1 MRDVHFAFKADGGDF
16 GVIHQPI
23 AVPRN
28 LQGDVVNVEL
38 AAASYYPRSHGA
50 RLRRSTGMPCGSVV
64 VDWSGAA
71 FKSGVYEVS
80 GEVELT
86 QPATLHLSMPA
97 GVTEEA
103 TVDGLWKQEC
113 LAAGAMT

>member
-1 MRDVHFAFKADGGDF
+1 MADGGDF

-50 RLRRSTGMPCGSVV
+50 RLRRGTGMPCGSVV

-86 QPATLHLSMPA
+86 QPVTLHLSMPE

-103 TVDGLWKQEC
+103 TVDDLWKQEC